1 MTRSLTPHFA
11 KTSANFGSIPIV
23 DLSDVSTQ
31 NGFSRIARELIETAE
46 KSGFFY
52 VSNHG
57 IDQAIIDQAFAASQ
71 SFFNLPAAEKS
82 TVAVNQMQRG
92 WMAQGMTNLEGSKT
106 HDAKEVFFWGW
117 DVAEDDSDVLAN
129 LPMVAPNLWPNAV
142 APTLKRDLLIYYER
156 VVSLSRTVLSALA
169 AGLGQERDFFA
180 KAYEKPLARGQLVY
194 YPTATDKDIKEER
207 FGAATHSDFGVLTV
221 LLQDMQGGLQV
232 QNLSGDWIEAPPI
245 QGTFVCNIGD
255 LLERWTNNR
264 LVSTKHRV
272 LNRSGNSRYS
282 IPVFCD
288 PASDAVIDPRDFG
301 ISDGDALFDPITA
314 GDYIMSKNMRNFS
327 QYKA

>member
-1 MTRSLTPHFA
+1 MQPKTDFA
-11 KTSANFGSIPIV
+11 KTSANFDSIPIV
-23 DLSDVSTQ
+23 DLSEIKTK
-31 NGFSRIARELIETAE
+31 NGFSRIAQELIETAE

-57 IDQAIIDQAFAASQ
+57 IDQDIIDQAFAASQ
-71 SFFNLPAAEKS
+71 SFFNLSDAEKS
-82 TVAVNQMQRG
+82 TISVNQKQRG
-92 WMAQGMTNLEGSKT
+92 WMAQGMTNLEGAKT

-117 DVAEDDSDVLAN
+117 DVPDDDPDVLAN
-129 LPMVAPNLWPNAV
+129 LPMVSPNLWPDVV
-142 APTLKRDLLIYYER
+142 APTLKRDLLPYYEQ
-156 VVSLSRTVLSALA
+156 VVSLSQTILSALSV
-169 AGLGQERDFFA
+169 GLGQDWDFFT
-180 KAYEKPLARGQLVY
+180 KAYGKPLARGQLVY
-194 YPTATDKDIKEER
+194 YPTATDRDIKEER

-232 QNLSGDWIEAPPI
+232 QNLTGDWIEAPPI

-282 IPVFCD
+282 IPIFCD
-288 PASDAVIDPRDFG
+288 PASDAVVDPRDLG
-301 ISDGDALFDPITA
+301 VSDCDALFEPITA
-314 GDYIMSKNMRNFS
+314 GGYILSKNKRNFS
-327 QYKA
+327 QYKT

>member
-1 MTRSLTPHFA
+1 MTSSPPQFA
-11 KTSANFGSIPIV
+11 KATANFDSIPIV
-23 DLSDVSTQ
+23 DLSDIGTPE
-31 NGFSRIARELIETAE
+31 GFSRIARELMKTAE
-46 KSGFFY
+46 QSGFFY

-57 IDQAIIDQAFAASQ
+57 INQDIIDRAFAASR
-71 SFFNLPAAEKS
+71 SFFDLSDVDKS
-82 TVAVNQMQRG
+82 TIAVNQKQRG
-92 WMAQGMTNLEGSKT
+92 WMAQGMTNLEGAKT

-117 DVAEDDSDVLAN
+117 DVVDDDPDVRAG
-129 LPMVAPNLWPNAV
+129 LPMVAPNLWPDTV
-142 APTLKRDLLIYYER
+142 APTLKRDLIPYYEQ
-156 VVSLSRTVLSALA
+156 VVSLGRTVLSALA
-169 AGLGQERDFFA
+169 VGLGQDRDFFT

-194 YPTATDKDIKEER
+194 YPTATDQDIKEER

-221 LLQDMQGGLQV
+221 LLQDTQGGLQV

-282 IPVFCD
+282 IPIFCD
-288 PASDAVIDPRDFG
+288 PASDTVIDPRDLG
-301 ISDGDALFDPITA
+301 VSDKEALFDPITA
-314 GDYIMSKNMRNFS
+314 GDYIMSKNKRNFS
-327 QYKA
+327 QYKP

>member
-1 MTRSLTPHFA
+1 MTRISSPHYA
-11 KTSANFGSIPIV
+11 KATSDFDSIPIV
-23 DLSDVSTQ
+23 DLSDVKTQ
-31 NGFSRIARELIETAE
+31 NGFSRIAHELIETAK

-57 IDQAIIDQAFAASQ
+57 IDQVVIDRAFAASR
-71 SFFNLPAAEKS
+71 SFFDLPKADKS
-82 TVAVNQMQRG
+82 TITVNQKQRG
-92 WMAQGMTNLEGSKT
+92 WMAQGMTNLEGAKT

-117 DVAEDDSDVLAN
+117 DVTDDDPDMLAG
-129 LPMVAPNLWPNAV
+129 LPMVAPNCWPDTV
-142 APTLKRDLLIYYER
+142 APTLKRDLLPYYEQ
-156 VVSLSRTVLSALA
+156 VVSLSRTILSALA
-169 AGLGQERDFFA
+169 VGLGQDRDFFA

-194 YPTATDKDIKEER
+194 YPTATDQDLQEER

-232 QNLSGDWIEAPPI
+232 QNLTGDWIEAPPI
-245 QGTFVCNIGD
+245 AGTFVCNIGD

-282 IPVFCD
+282 IPIFCD
-288 PASDAVIDPRDFG
+288 PASDTVIDPRDLG
-301 ISDGDALFDPITA
+301 VSDDKALFDPITA
-314 GDYIMSKNMRNFS
+314 GDYIMSKNKRNFS
-327 QYKA
+327 QYKP